1 MPSKNDGFGGSST
14 KYDAWG
20 EMTAK
25 YAGRRRGVA
34 KDVAP
39 AAQLTS
45 MGPPSRE
52 VETAT
57 GSTGEAEK
65 NGSELENVSH
75 FKFDRPAV
83 EVAAAIAVTIELAV
97 VTVDLLSNVLVGV
110 LAVLL
115 ATVLVVMLAM
125 VLEWLCSIDSQIV
138 R

>member
-1 MPSKNDGFGGSST
+1 MSSKNDGFGGSST

-25 YAGRRRGVA
+25 YAGRRRGA
-34 KDVAP
+34 TKDVAP

-83 EVAAAIAVTIELAV
+83 EVAAAGAISRRRGSAIRQQMAGSRGRHQLIHGQPKNCRE
-97 VTVDLLSNVLVGV
+97 
-110 LAVLL
+110 
-115 ATVLVVMLAM
+115 
-125 VLEWLCSIDSQIV
+125 SILTF
-138 R
+138 